1 MRIKAR
7 MGISI
12 DGFVATPDGM
22 PALIRA
28 QDFVSGQSHGYPE
41 FIEGVDAVLMG
52 RETFLPA
59 IGSPEYWPWPGL
71 KVFVLTSSP
80 LPKGTPSD
88 VIVSQGGPQGLVDQI
103 RSKGSDG
110 DVHLV
115 GGPRTIHAIAEVGA
129 LDSLEV
135 VVLPIILGDGIR
147 LWPANGTPPATQLER
162 DPRVF
167 PDGSVELT
175 YRLAQ

>member
-1 MRIKAR
+1 

-22 PALIRA
+22 PALIKA
-28 QDFVSGQSHGYPE
+28 QDFVPGQSHGYTE

-52 RETFLPA
+52 RQTFLPA
-59 IGSPEYWPWPGL
+59 LGSPEYWPWTGL
-71 KVFVLTSSP
+71 TVFVLTSSP
-80 LPKGTPSD
+80 LPEGTPNS
-88 VIVSQGGPQGLVDQI
+88 VVVSNGGPEGVVEQL
-103 RSKGSDG
+103 RSRGSDG

-115 GGPRTIHAIAEVGA
+115 GGPRTVQAIAAVGA

-147 LWPANGTPPATQLER
+147 LSPADGTPPATQLER
-162 DPRVF
+162 DRRVF
-167 PDGSVELT
+167 SDGSVELT
-175 YRLAQ
+175 YRFAR

>member
-12 DGFVATPDGM
+12 DGFVAAPDGM
-22 PALIRA
+22 PTLIKA

-52 RETFLPA
+52 RQTFLPA
-59 IGSPEYWPWPGL
+59 LGSPEYWPWPGL

-80 LPKGTPSD
+80 LPEGTPSS
-88 VIVSQGGPQGLVDQI
+88 VVVSNGGPEGVVEQL
-103 RSKGSDG
+103 RSRGSDG

-115 GGPRTIHAIAEVGA
+115 GGPRTIQAMAAVGA
-129 LDSLEV
+129 LDSLEM
-135 VVLPIILGDGIR
+135 VVLPIILGDGVR
-147 LWPANGTPPATQLER
+147 LWPADGTPPAAQLEH

-167 PDGSVELT
+167 SDGSVELT
-175 YRLAQ
+175 YRLAR